1 MFFSA
6 LLWTKS
12 RQYSRHLDLTRQYS
26 KPTKT
31 YQSSLNRHDGFRC
44 WHQQPLRPTDTR
56 SPLRSS
62 QSTAESIEAFFS
74 QLQPPRIGFRDC
86 SFFGRFRVVSYG
98 SSIHF
103 KIRTLAP
110 RHSSPAP
117 CTGCLVHASA
127 MTMPEWRLEVVR
139 DTHGQLRGGRPC
151 SGKVPG
157 PRRGGARAALLKQNF
172 A

>member
-1 MFFSA
+1 MPFEQGHA
-6 LLWTKS
+6 GNAI
-12 RQYSRHLDLTRQYS
+12 RHARARTIRRARAKRDMRT
-26 KPTKT
+26 
-31 YQSSLNRHDGFRC
+31 
-44 WHQQPLRPTDTR
+44 
-56 SPLRSS
+56 LRSVSRTWS
-62 QSTAESIEAFFS
+62 QSTAESMEAFFS

-139 DTHGQLRGGRPC
+139 DTHGQLRGRRPC

-172 A
+172 AY